1 MKKNIKRKLKIAI
14 FCPTEYATP
23 PSRRMKDIYAPMW
36 LNYYLIEELAKRGHN
51 LWVFAPSDSNIKTKL
66 ISNGLISLVRNRK
79 LKPFYQQ
86 VTEIR
91 KEELRLKM
99 CERREV
105 IINYDYLLLSKLSK
119 TALTRKFDIV
129 YVANALR
136 FLPFIAICPTPAIF
150 TLHSPISRF
159 RKFFYKEYKKRYP
172 HIYFTALSKSH
183 AKPEPKLFSA
193 IVNNG
198 IETKNFKF
206 NKKPD
211 DYLLVVGRIAKE
223 KGISTAIKI
232 AKAAKK
238 KLVIVGRKTEDEY
251 WYKKVK
257 PYIGKDIKFA
267 GLVPYYEMPKFYKNA
282 KALLFPISWEE
293 PFGLV
298 MIEAMACGTPV
309 IAFKRASVPEV
320 VRDKV
325 TGFICKPN
333 NLNSMTK
340 AVKKI
345 YQMPETEYRK
355 MRYNCRK
362 HVEENFT
369 IEKMV
374 DGYEKVFYKILARQK
389 KIK

>member
-1 MKKNIKRKLKIAI
+1 MKRKLKIAV

-23 PSRRMKDIYAPMW
+23 PSRRMKDIYAPIW
-36 LNYYLIEELAKRGHN
+36 LNYYIIEGLVKRGHDV
-51 LWVFAPSDSNIKTKL
+51 WVFAPSDSKIKAKL
-66 ISNGLISLVRNRK
+66 ISDGLISLVRNKK
-79 LKPFYQQ
+79 LKPYYQQ

-99 CERREV
+99 CERRGV
-105 IINYDYLLLSKLSK
+105 IINYDYLLLSKLCK
-119 TALTRKFDIV
+119 AALTEKFDIV
-129 YVANALR
+129 YVANAPR
-136 FLPFIAICPTPAIF
+136 FLPFLAICPTTAIL
-150 TLHSPISRF
+150 TLHSPLSNF
-159 RKFFYKEYKKRYP
+159 RKFFFKEYKKRYP
-172 HIYFTALSKSH
+172 HIHFTALSKSH

-198 IETKNFKF
+198 IEVKNFKF
-206 NKKPD
+206 NKNPD
-211 DYLLVVGRIAKE
+211 DSLLIVGRIAKE

-232 AKAAKK
+232 AKKTK
-238 KLVIVGRKTEDEY
+238 NKLVIVGRKTEDEY
-251 WYKKVK
+251 WHKKVK
-257 PYIGKDIKFA
+257 PHIGGNIKFA
-267 GLVPYYEMPKFYKNA
+267 GLVPYNEMPKFYRNA
-282 KALLFPISWEE
+282 KALLFPIEWQE

-309 IAFKRASVPEV
+309 IAFKCASVPEV
-320 VRDKV
+320 IKDKV

-333 NLNSMTK
+333 DLNSMAR

-345 YQMPETEYRK
+345 YQMPEAEYRK

-374 DGYEKVFYKILARQK
+374 DGYEKVYYDILK
-389 KIK
+389 KRGKK